1 MNKILIKTF
10 CAIMLPFAMIAC
22 TEANYGDVNL
32 TRITKSDLNPAFTVV
47 PVVAN
52 KYTLTPTSN
61 KNVISSQW
69 DLGIGSFAK
78 FNPGDTL
85 FLPDAG
91 SYIIKRYVVGAG
103 GITSDTI
110 SQTITV
116 ATSDPKSGNLL
127 LGSKFV
133 TPADLAKW
141 TIGGTGTPAG
151 GVWTYTPGTAT
162 TSGKETLTASGYAG
176 NGIYQ
181 AVNVTAGK
189 KYHIDMLISS
199 TTGLSDSWLEVYCD
213 YTNPTTVTGDYSVG
227 GKRYSVSTW
236 DNAAAKSPFS
246 GKISKL
252 MLGKATDNVG
262 TFTATTTGTVYLVIR
277 GGGNDMKAGISITN
291 IEFRGI

>member
-1 MNKILIKTF
+1 MNKSLIKTF

-22 TEANYGDVNL
+22 TEVNYGDVNQ
-32 TRITKSDLNPAFTVV
+32 TRITKSDLDPSFTVA

-52 KYTLTPTSN
+52 KYKLTPSSN
-61 KNVISSQW
+61 KNVIFSQW
-69 DLGIGSFAK
+69 DLGDGTLTK

-91 SYIIKRYVVGAG
+91 NYKVRHFVVGAG
-103 GITSDTI
+103 GISSDTI

-116 ATSDPKSGNLL
+116 ATSDPKSGNLI
-127 LGSKFV
+127 LGGKFINA
-133 TPADLAKW
+133 TDLAKW
-141 TIGGTGTPAG
+141 TIGGTGSGA
-151 GVWTYTPGTAT
+151 GVWTFTPATSPTA
-162 TSGKETLTASGYAG
+162 SGKETLTASGYAG

-181 AVNVTAGK
+181 AINVTAGK

-213 YTNPTTVTGDYSVG
+213 YTNPTTVSGDYSAG

-236 DNAAAKSPFS
+236 DSSAAKSPFS

-252 MLGKATDNVG
+252 MLGKAADNTGV
-262 TFTATTTGTVYLVIR
+262 FTATQTGTVYLVIR
-277 GGGNDMKAGISITN
+277 GGGNNMQAGVSITN
-291 IEFRGI
+291 VEFRGM